1 MFNWCCLVFCIL
13 ISLIPS
19 TSESK
24 LLLFDDF
31 DGKLDKK
38 KWTHG
43 AKARKIDWKT
53 KNGVLEILPTGVGW
67 SYFGYAKAEAEDFG
81 LQFDFR
87 PLQDE
92 FGNGSWIGILFR
104 ASADFEFYQLYVT
117 PEDGMGTKNYARWY
131 VRQGEAQET
140 WKELRELRTK
150 LPIAIR
156 SKEWYTLSLTGQ
168 GFKFELFL
176 KRKDEIVSRKIMS
189 WTDDKS
195 LHPKGTIGFIS
206 DLERH
211 YQIDNLR
218 LFDWPNEVNLSMEDK
233 NKMAVC
239 WANLKQR

>member
-53 KNGVLEILPTGVGW
+53 KNGGLEILPTGVGC

-117 PEDGMGTKNYARWY
+117 PADGVGKPNHVRWY
-131 VRQGEAQET
+131 VRDGEDRGT
-140 WKELRELRTK
+140 WKEYRELRK
-150 LPIAIR
+150 EFPIEVI
-156 SKEWYTLSLTGQ
+156 SKQWYTLSLQ
-168 GFKFELFL
+168 GKGNKFTLYIKKKEDLL
-176 KRKDEIVSRKIMS
+176 STKVME
-189 WTDDKS
+189 WTDTKS
-195 LHPKGTIGFIS
+195 LHPKGTIGFTS
-206 DLERH
+206 HLERH

-218 LFDWPNEVNLSMEDK
+218 LFDSTNEVNLSVEYK